1 MTSLGRT
8 GNLPPAGG
16 LARPHF
22 DMKTIPSSAPTIR
35 PTPSD
40 LPRVPESGARAIGFA
55 ALVVGMGFLAGC
67 GPSAPPVESSPRPDP
82 PPAAESGRGTST
94 APEASKLVGRWLR
107 PDGGY
112 VLEIRGVDAGSGKL
126 EATYLNPQPIHVA
139 RAEARTEAGRLTV
152 FVELQD
158 VNYPGSTYRLTYF
171 PPKDLLFGTY
181 YQAKLGE
188 SFEVEFV
195 RSP

>member
-1 MTSLGRT
+1 M
-8 GNLPPAGG
+8 AAWVAG
-16 LARPHF
+16 LALL
-22 DMKTIPSSAPTIR
+22 T
-35 PTPSD
+35 
-40 LPRVPESGARAIGFA
+40 
-55 ALVVGMGFLAGC
+55 GC
-67 GPSAPPVESSPRPDP
+67 GPADPPTASNPRADP
-82 PPAAESGRGTST
+82 PPSESPGDST
-94 APEASKLVGRWLR
+94 PVPEASRVVGRWVR

-126 EATYLNPQPIHVA
+126 EAVYLNPQPIHVA
-139 RAEARTEAGRLTV
+139 RAEAGAEAGRLTV

-171 PPKDLLFGTY
+171 PPRDVLFGTY

-188 SFEVEFV
+188 SYEVEFV